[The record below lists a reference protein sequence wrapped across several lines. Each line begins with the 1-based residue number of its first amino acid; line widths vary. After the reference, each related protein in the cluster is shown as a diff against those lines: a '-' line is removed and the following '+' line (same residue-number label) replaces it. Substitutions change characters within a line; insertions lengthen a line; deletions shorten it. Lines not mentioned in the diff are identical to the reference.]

1 MKQILWP
8 LLLAQT
14 MTEKQEQLLLLI
26 VFVGAGL
33 LWIGISIP
41 LLYEKIGPNWW
52 YGFRTRK
59 TLSNKKIWYKANKY
73 MAKDFIILGCVQV
86 FYNLVLIVLPINILP
101 FLCAGNMLIL
111 IGGVATILI
120 RSLLYLRKL

>member
-1 MKQILWP
+1 MWS

-14 MTEKQEQLLLLI
+14 MTDKQEQLLLLV

-41 LLYEKIGPNWW
+41 LLYEKIGPNWL

-59 TLSNKKIWYKANKY
+59 TLSNKEIWYKANKY
-73 MAKDFIILGCVQV
+73 MAKDFIILGCVQI
-86 FYNLVLIVLPINILP
+86 FYNLVLIVWPINILP
-101 FLCAGNMLIL
+101 LLCAGNMLIL
-111 IGGVATILI
+111 IGGVAIILI